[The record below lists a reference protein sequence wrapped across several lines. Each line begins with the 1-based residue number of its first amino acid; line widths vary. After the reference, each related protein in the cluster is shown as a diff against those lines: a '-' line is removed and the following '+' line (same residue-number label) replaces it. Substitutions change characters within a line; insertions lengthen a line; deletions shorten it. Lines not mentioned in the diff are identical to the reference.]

1 MVIFLRGRSRQSSWA
16 PAQVQCLIVVNVG
29 AGAEGG
35 ESPGTSQSVV
45 ATLSPWLL
53 PALLFMPT
61 SLVTVRVK
69 FLLPP
74 VCALCWSWSHTED
87 TYCSRCLILLILESS
102 ICPHSFLLLLVTM
115 AGLLLGE
122 HTHMLS
128 PSLSP
133 SLRFFH
139 IEWIT
144 GTIFR
149 HTIQ

>member
-35 ESPGTSQSVV
+35 ESPGTSQSFV

-74 VCALCWSWSHTED
+74 VCPLLELVSH
-87 TYCSRCLILLILESS
+87 RRHILLPVPDSADPGKFYLPTFISPAS
-102 ICPHSFLLLLVTM
+102 GNNGWVAFGG
-115 AGLLLGE
+115 A
-122 HTHMLS
+122 HTHALS
-128 PSLSP
+128 LPFSLP
-133 SLRFFH
+133 PFFSH
-139 IEWIT
+139 RMDYRNH
-144 GTIFR
+144 F
-149 HTIQ
+149 